1 MKKFQEMCQEE
12 FEKIEL
18 MARGGQKIVFDGVHN
33 SYGETVIKLYFQLND
48 PRSLR
53 EIQIERDLNLSM
65 VPKIYET
72 GTIEYEGTET
82 LYIIEQKVK
91 GTELRKVLESG
102 KRFSLEEAVTFLEQ
116 GLEFIAC
123 IENKGIV
130 HRDIKPEN
138 IIRADDGR
146 IFFLDFGIARI
157 LGADSLTRTGAM
169 MGPHTPGYAAPEQ
182 FNNLKK
188 EIDSRADIFSL
199 GVVTY
204 ECITGKNPFREGS
217 INALEVLQ
225 KTETITP
232 VQYSIKGD
240 TQSQFM
246 ALLGAMMGKY
256 PSRRPRTAK
265 QAIDWLK
272 VAKKTFVYEE
282 KGLKNGT
289 FYTNGT

>member
-130 HRDIKPEN
+130 HRDTKPEN

-188 EIDSRADIFSL
+188 EIDSRTDIFSL

-272 VAKKTFVYEE
+272 VAKKTFVYE
-282 KGLKNGT
+282 
-289 FYTNGT
+289 

>member
-188 EIDSRADIFSL
+188 EIDSRVDIFSL

-272 VAKKTFVYEE
+272 VAKKTFVYE
-282 KGLKNGT
+282 
-289 FYTNGT
+289 

>member
-72 GTIEYEGTET
+72 GPIEYEGTET

-272 VAKKTFVYEE
+272 VAKKTFVYE
-282 KGLKNGT
+282 
-289 FYTNGT
+289 

>member
-146 IFFLDFGIARI
+146 IFFFFFVIARI

-272 VAKKTFVYEE
+272 VAKKTFVYE
-282 KGLKNGT
+282 
-289 FYTNGT
+289 

>member
-157 LGADSLTRTGAM
+157 LGAGSLTRTGAM

-272 VAKKTFVYEE
+272 VAKKTFVYE
-282 KGLKNGT
+282 
-289 FYTNGT
+289 

>member
-256 PSRRPRTAK
+256 PSRRHRTAK

-272 VAKKTFVYEE
+272 VAKKTFVYE
-282 KGLKNGT
+282 
-289 FYTNGT
+289 

>member
-1 MKKFQEMCQEE
+1 MKKFQELCQDD
-12 FEKIEL
+12 FEKVKL
-18 MARGGQKIVFDGVHN
+18 LARGGQKVVFDAVHK
-33 SYGETVIKLYFQLND
+33 SYGQCVIKLYFQLND

-53 EIQIERDLNLSM
+53 EIEIEKGLNLPM
-65 VPKIYET
+65 VPQIYET
-72 GTIEYEGTET
+72 GTIEYENTET
-82 LYIIEQKVK
+82 LFIIEQKIC
-91 GTELRKVLESG
+91 GTELRKSLNDGV
-102 KRFSLEEAVTFLEQ
+102 KFSLKEAVHFLEQ
-116 GLEFIAC
+116 GLNFITS
-123 IENKGIV
+123 IEKKGIV

-138 IIRADDGR
+138 IIRTEDGEV
-146 IFFLDFGIARI
+146 FFLDFGIARI
-157 LGADSLTRTGAM
+157 LGADSLTRTGAI

-217 INALEVLQ
+217 SNALEVLQ

-232 VQYSIKGD
+232 VQYTIKGD

-256 PSRRPRTAK
+256 PSRRPKTAE
-265 QAIDWLK
+265 QALGWLEA
-272 VAKKTFVYEE
+272 AKKTFVYE
-282 KGLKNGT
+282 
-289 FYTNGT
+289 

>member
-246 ALLGAMMGKY
+246 AVLGAMMGKY

-272 VAKKTFVYEE
+272 VAKKTFVYE
-282 KGLKNGT
+282 
-289 FYTNGT
+289 

>member
-123 IENKGIV
+123 IENKGIE

-272 VAKKTFVYEE
+272 VAKKTFVYE
-282 KGLKNGT
+282 
-289 FYTNGT
+289 

>member
-1 MKKFQEMCQEE
+1 MRKFQEMCQEE
-12 FEKIEL
+12 FKTIEL
-18 MARGGQKIVFDGVHN
+18 MTRGGQKIVFDGVHN
-33 SYGETVIKLYFQLND
+33 SYGQTVVKLYFQLND

-53 EIQIERDLNLSM
+53 EIQIEKDLHLSM

-82 LYIIEQKVK
+82 LYIIEQKVS
-91 GTELRKVLESG
+91 GVELRNVIESG
-102 KRFSLEEAVTFLEQ
+102 KRFSLNEAVMFLEQ
-116 GLEFIAC
+116 GLEFISC

-138 IIRADDGR
+138 IIRADDGK
-146 IFFLDFGIARI
+146 IFFLDFGIARV
-157 LGADSLTRTGAM
+157 LGADSLTMTGAM

-204 ECITGKNPFREGS
+204 ECITGKNPFREGA

-232 VQYSIKGD
+232 VKYSIEGD

-265 QAIDWLK
+265 QAMDWLK
-272 VAKKTFVYEE
+272 VAKNTFVYE
-282 KGLKNGT
+282 
-289 FYTNGT
+289 

>member
-65 VPKIYET
+65 VTKIYET

-272 VAKKTFVYEE
+272 VAKKTFVYE
-282 KGLKNGT
+282 
-289 FYTNGT
+289 

>member
-256 PSRRPRTAK
+256 SFNQSIACLAVLGLLEGYFPIIAPNN
-265 QAIDWLK
+265 AI
-272 VAKKTFVYEE
+272 
-282 KGLKNGT
+282 N
-289 FYTNGT
+289 

>member
-199 GVVTY
+199 GVVTD

-272 VAKKTFVYEE
+272 VAKKTFVYE
-282 KGLKNGT
+282 
-289 FYTNGT
+289 

>member
-102 KRFSLEEAVTFLEQ
+102 KRVSLEEAVTFLEQ

-272 VAKKTFVYEE
+272 VAKKTFVYE
-282 KGLKNGT
+282 
-289 FYTNGT
+289 

>member
-272 VAKKTFVYEE
+272 VAKKTFVY
-282 KGLKNGT
+282 G
-289 FYTNGT
+289 

>member
-182 FNNLKK
+182 FNNLKR

-265 QAIDWLK
+265 QAMDWLK
-272 VAKKTFVYEE
+272 VAKNTFVYE
-282 KGLKNGT
+282 
-289 FYTNGT
+289 

>member
-65 VPKIYET
+65 VPKKNET

-272 VAKKTFVYEE
+272 VAKKTFVYE
-282 KGLKNGT
+282 
-289 FYTNGT
+289 

>member
-72 GTIEYEGTET
+72 GTREYEGTET

-146 IFFLDFGIARI
+146 IFFLEFGIARI

-272 VAKKTFVYEE
+272 VAKKTFVYE
-282 KGLKNGT
+282 
-289 FYTNGT
+289 

>member
-82 LYIIEQKVK
+82 LYIFEQKVK

-272 VAKKTFVYEE
+272 VAKKTFVYE
-282 KGLKNGT
+282 
-289 FYTNGT
+289 

>member
-116 GLEFIAC
+116 GLEFITC

-204 ECITGKNPFREGS
+204 ECITEKNPFREGS

-265 QAIDWLK
+265 QAIDWLN
-272 VAKKTFVYEE
+272 VAKKTFVYE
-282 KGLKNGT
+282 
-289 FYTNGT
+289 

>member
-1 MKKFQEMCQEE
+1 MCQEE

-65 VPKIYET
+65 VPKLYET

-272 VAKKTFVYEE
+272 VAKKTFVYE
-282 KGLKNGT
+282 
-289 FYTNGT
+289 

>member
-225 KTETITP
+225 KTP

-272 VAKKTFVYEE
+272 VAKKTFVYE
-282 KGLKNGT
+282 
-289 FYTNGT
+289 

>member
-204 ECITGKNPFREGS
+204 GCITGKNPFREGS

-272 VAKKTFVYEE
+272 VAKKTFVYE
-282 KGLKNGT
+282 
-289 FYTNGT
+289 